1 MEEDNIMPSEGGR
14 QFHMQYWTVEPN
26 LRVTKLES
34 PYELGY
40 GVFIG
45 PLGTICW
52 TTFFYLIVGLD
63 GAESGQS

>member
-1 MEEDNIMPSEGGR
+1 
-14 QFHMQYWTVEPN
+14 MQYWTLETN

-52 TTFFYLIVGLD
+52 TTYFYLIVGLD
-63 GAESGQS
+63 GAESGPS